1 MISRGTRAGHPP
13 LAGLTITCCI
23 EFGRLEE
30 QTILMVRS
38 LRKFG
43 GTLADVP
50 VIAVIGRRG
59 APLRDQTRRELD
71 RLGVRVVRAASSDN
85 PAPWLNYFNKIAA
98 VTTADRLAETD
109 QVAWFD
115 SDIFVREEPTGL
127 VLLDEEEL
135 AVRCHF
141 LPPAVFEGDDRNVN
155 FWERICALF
164 DVTFAD
170 VPWVEGTEGF
180 PRQKLSFNS
189 GVFTWR
195 RGSGF
200 AQLYADGV
208 KRLLGGRIAQR
219 TGEFFTVDQ
228 VVFTPLIVAHD
239 LKWRNL
245 SIADHRLVM
254 GGFLTE
260 SSEAAPPL
268 GQARLIHYSNS
279 FAPEYRALM
288 EQKLA
293 REAPTLWAWL
303 QAQHLDL
310 GTPPLM
316 SRAVAGMLK
325 AIRGMR
331 YRLYARS
338 TVRAV

>member
-1 MISRGTRAGHPP
+1 MSNRVTDDPRG
-13 LAGLTITCCI
+13 LAADLTVTCCV

-38 LRKFG
+38 LRAFG

-50 VIAVIGRRG
+50 VIAVMGRQG
-59 APLRDQTRRELD
+59 APLREETRRELE
-71 RLGVRVVRAASSDN
+71 RLGVTVVRAPPSDN
-85 PAPWLNYFNKIAA
+85 PAAWLNYSNKVAA
-98 VTTADRLAETD
+98 VLTADRLAETT
-109 QVAWFD
+109 QVTWLD
-115 SDIFVREEPTGL
+115 SDIFIREEPAGL
-127 VLLDEEEL
+127 MLRDGEQL

-141 LPPAVFEGDDRNVN
+141 LPPAVLDGNDSHVSYWTRICDLFGVN
-155 FWERICALF
+155 FK
-164 DVTFAD
+164 D

-200 AQLYADGV
+200 AELYADGV
-208 KRLLGGRIAQR
+208 KRLLAGRVAQR

-228 VVFTPLIVAHD
+228 VVFTPLIVANG

-245 SIADHRLVM
+245 SIADHRLMM
-254 GGFLTE
+254 GGFLAEE
-260 SSEAAPPL
+260 SPAAPSL
-268 GQARLIHYSNS
+268 GEARLIHYSNS

-288 EQKLA
+288 EKKLA
-293 REAPTLWAWL
+293 SEAPALWDWL
-303 QAQHLDL
+303 QDQRLDL
-310 GTPPLM
+310 GPRPLP
-316 SRAVAGMLK
+316 SRAAAGALK
-325 AIRGMR
+325 LVRGLR